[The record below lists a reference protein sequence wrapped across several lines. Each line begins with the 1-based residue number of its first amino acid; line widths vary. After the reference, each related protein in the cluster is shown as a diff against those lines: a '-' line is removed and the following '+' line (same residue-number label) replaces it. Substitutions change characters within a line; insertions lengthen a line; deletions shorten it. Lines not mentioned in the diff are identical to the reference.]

1 MKISMIA
8 AMSRNKVIG
17 LNNDLPWHLPD
28 DFKYFKA
35 TTSGHHV
42 IMGRRNFESLQQA
55 FQPLPNRPNIIIT
68 RKDQYDGKGAY
79 VVNSLD
85 KALEIARENGEEEAF
100 IIGGGEIYKMALPG
114 TDYIYLTEVDAE
126 FDGDT
131 YFPEFPKNEW
141 KEVSRKHH
149 GVDAK
154 HAYSFDFVLYE
165 RVI

>member
-1 MKISMIA
+1 MIA
-8 AMSRNKVIG
+8 AMGRNRVIG
-17 LNNDLPWHLPD
+17 LNNDLPWLLPD

-68 RKDQYDGKGAY
+68 RKEKYDGKGAY
-79 VVNSLD
+79 VVNSLE